1 LFHPQSAEYSN
12 PHVLCWRK
20 FFDGR
25 RQLQSVAL
33 NSIPPACQKETPIKL
48 DKANLHSKH
57 RGTVASR
64 GVVRPLG
71 NGIVERLPEFTGNGT
86 QFSFR
91 EVICFL
97 QDGQKQTDFIRVK
110 VWRKLAEV
118 VAQHSG
124 KGRLVAVEGRIEVRN
139 YEAQDGSKRTSTE
152 VIADNIR
159 FLDWPKEQGGGEQL
173 AQDVQDVFGGL
184 DENNDFP
191 F

>member
-1 LFHPQSAEYSN
+1 
-12 PHVLCWRK
+12 VLNRVVLI
-20 FFDGR
+20 GR
-25 RQLQSVAL
+25 LTRDPELKYTS
-33 NSIPPACQKETPIKL
+33 T
-48 DKANLHSKH
+48 
-57 RGTVASR
+57 
-64 GVVRPLG
+64 G
-71 NGIVERLPEFTGNGT
+71 NAVCSFTLAVERDFKG
-86 QFSFR
+86 
-91 EVICFL
+91 

-173 AQDVQDVFGGL
+173 AQDVQDVFGGV